1 MKKIMALLLALMML
15 VLPVAGGAATTDELM
30 TAATQGQ
37 ATRTSVTFTPGDLS
51 LLLGEYES
59 IYEDVLNTLG
69 LSLYKADD
77 QGSISVSLDDTQV
90 LYAALG
96 LDETMTT
103 YLASNF
109 LGDAPVAVALNE
121 WELLGDKLL
130 ELMVATEA
138 MTADEAAAFKANF
151 ANAQGNSS
159 AVDAATA
166 FVTVDWT
173 PLLTKAMTLAAKAET
188 SAVTEQ
194 PENCNAAATRITLSL
209 TPAEVTDLLDET
221 FACLK
226 ADENAMAYLESM
238 NENANTTMAAQMDRF
253 ITELRTAA
261 DGSDE
266 TLEIVCYM
274 NEQGDVVKADIWTT
288 GGLTSIA
295 LTYDRLTVAQG
306 EQHQFVF
313 TVKDALDMG
322 LTLCGKYL
330 DAGAAGL
337 IDCTMTMADAEET
350 VSIAVDG
357 VFDDSNVD
365 FSLTMAEVE
374 DDGETDVLMKISAV
388 GKQTDNGFDLKLT
401 ADVTAEGSTV
411 AFDLTI
417 VSTKA
422 DNDSNLMA
430 KLSMTADGETVD
442 FALTTNHAQT
452 PGDTTASDKGDMT
465 LTIAA
470 SGVSMDLLGSYVTTV
485 DTTADAKRTTD
496 VDLSFQIMGMQLK
509 IASLHAVTETCDKE
523 ASIASDSAVHLAT
536 MSTDELEAW
545 GTGVSQQAQVQLI
558 TLIQSLPSSVLNLLL
573 AQ

>member
-59 IYEDVLNTLG
+59 IYEDVLNALG

-138 MTADEAAAFKANF
+138 MTADEAAAFKANL

-274 NEQGDVVKADIWTT
+274 NEQSDVVKADIWTT

-306 EQHQFVF
+306 EQHQFAF

-322 LTLCGKYL
+322 LTLSGKYL
-330 DAGAAGL
+330 DAGTAGL

-388 GKQTDNGFDLKLT
+388 GKHADNGFDLKL
-401 ADVTAEGSTV
+401 TAEGSTV

-417 VSTKA
+417 ASTKA
-422 DNDSNLMA
+422 VNDSHLTA